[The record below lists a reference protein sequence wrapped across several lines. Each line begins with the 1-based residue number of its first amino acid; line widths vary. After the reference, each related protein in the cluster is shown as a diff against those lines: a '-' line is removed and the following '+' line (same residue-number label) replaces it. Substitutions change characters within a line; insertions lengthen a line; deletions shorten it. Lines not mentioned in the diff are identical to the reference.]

1 MRYLVLGCGPKSM
14 GEAIAKRLLQE
25 TDSIVY
31 VGDQLIENE
40 CQTVERLRQ
49 FPINSGSAIIKA
61 DPCPYGFDVV
71 QNKSRLH
78 DVFMNYDIVINALP
92 ARFSPLIVDEVL
104 KANELRSDSPQKTH
118 YCDLGGVLSITKEI
132 LSKKNQK
139 RALRCGVSI
148 VPECGL
154 QPGTG
159 NVHMMELYE
168 KYFGTGISWLKAIVD
183 SMTVYVCGLPKTSP
197 YYKELFNLKGLE
209 EIFYNS
215 PLVLSNGKL
224 RKIRKLSHYETMNSS
239 RFGLYFGERGGVEM
253 EAAVTGGL
261 GMLPYYMKGYV
272 NKLQEKTLR
281 WSAVE
286 APGHYELVK
295 NTPRENFIE
304 VIKKITAQ
312 CPANEKDFSLLHI
325 EAVGFCKNTD
335 KKIKVART
343 LYVESDN
350 DFNSMQKA
358 TGFTAAV
365 IAKLIA
371 EGRAKPGAHPP
382 EIALD
387 PEGTAKALTKEIPV
401 IQEYFA
407 PLS

>member
-1 MRYLVLGCGPKSM
+1 M

-25 TDSIVY
+25 IDSIVY
-31 VGDQLIENE
+31 VGDQLVENE
-40 CQTVERLRQ
+40 CQTVERLRR
-49 FPINSGSAIIKA
+49 FPIDSGSAIIKA
-61 DPCPYGFDVV
+61 DPYPCGFDVV

-78 DVFMNYDIVINALP
+78 DVFMNCDIVINALP

-104 KANELRSDSPQKTH
+104 KANELRPSSHQKTH
-118 YCDLGGVLSITKEI
+118 YCDLGGVLAITKEI
-132 LSKKNQK
+132 LSKKNRK
-139 RALRCGVSI
+139 RALHCGVSI
-148 VPECGL
+148 IPECGL
-154 QPGTG
+154 QPGIG

-168 KYFGTGISWLKAIVD
+168 KYFGTGISWLKAIID

-215 PLVLSNGKL
+215 PLVLSNGKP

-239 RFGLYFGERGGVEM
+239 RFGLYFGESNGVEM

-261 GMLPYYMKGYV
+261 GVLPYYMKEAV
-272 NKLQEKTLR
+272 RTLQEKTLR
-281 WSAVE
+281 YR
-286 APGHYELVK
+286 GHYEFVK
-295 NTPRENFIE
+295 NTPREKFIE
-304 VIKKITAQ
+304 SIKKLASQ

-325 EAVGFCKNTD
+325 EAVGFCKNTE

-350 DFNSMQKA
+350 DFNSMQKS
-358 TGFTAAV
+358 TGFTTAI

-387 PEGTAKALTKEIPV
+387 PEETTKALSKEMPV
-401 IQEYFA
+401 IQEYFT